1 MFSFNMYINKK
12 GTLKLNYKACENYKI
27 SSISLAD
34 DKDPQVTSV
43 DEDIYFQYI
52 SEDKNTSKSYNFP
65 MGQF

>member
-43 DEDIYFQYI
+43 DEDIYF
-52 SEDKNTSKSYNFP
+52 
-65 MGQF
+65 